1 MTKLQSQVNQ
11 ISNYQYL
18 VELDDVR
25 MMQFFHNLYLTI
37 DFFQI
42 VLIQLRLVYNF
53 YGDLKK
59 EMIWIRLKIFQIN
72 YLISIFNLHRG
83 SFRFRG

>member
-1 MTKLQSQVNQ
+1 MTKLQSQINQ

-59 EMIWIRLKIFQIN
+59 EMI
-72 YLISIFNLHRG
+72 
-83 SFRFRG
+83 

>member
-59 EMIWIRLKIFQIN
+59 EMI
-72 YLISIFNLHRG
+72 
-83 SFRFRG
+83 